1 MLFHNVCSAKGA
13 NLEMLEAEMRRWA
26 VQWDVV
32 GLAETWLDAESEKG
46 VAVRGYGVV
55 CASRKEKGGGGV
67 ALMIKDGLTYR
78 ERPDLG
84 TFNEGVFES
93 VFVEIVRGGG
103 RRNDV
108 VGVIYRP
115 PGGSVGEVGLF
126 NTELAKVLELL
137 QGTNAYIWTS

>member
-1 MLFHNVCSAKGA
+1 M
-13 NLEMLEAEMRRWA
+13 
-26 VQWDVV
+26 
-32 GLAETWLDAESEKG
+32 
-46 VAVRGYGVV
+46 
-55 CASRKEKGGGGV
+55 
-67 ALMIKDGLTYR
+67 
-78 ERPDLG
+78 
-84 TFNEGVFES
+84 
-93 VFVEIVRGGG
+93 VFVEIIRGGG